1 MPSIVQVTV
10 HPSQFPE
17 NVQQALLN
25 SLRVRQVN
33 HKFLYDSLK
42 QAQKWLA
49 LHEAYSPART
59 DPDCAETYENA
70 FATAA
75 RKMADTPVHVIGLGC
90 GGGQKDAR
98 LLQLFKQE
106 GTRLSYAPCDV
117 SLALVLVALQRA
129 NAVLADGACF
139 PLVCD
144 LAEADDCARLQQE
157 AIQYHHRYICLFQL
171 EDYAGV
177 IRDTA
182 RNVEVF
188 KFVNQYAESDE
199 LAWSLEQFC
208 PQLLMMQTRAKGML
222 ALREEKH
229 KEAVEAIEAGLEG
242 IRIFYRQHSR
252 LDLLEQSG
260 EIHSLE
266 AWLQEIQAKRP
277 LSERERLEHALDE
290 AVRREDYEKAA
301 QVRDALRNLK
311 ASQ

>member
-1 MPSIVQVTV
+1 MNFDISHLLEQWDYQPGEVAVRK
-10 HPSQFPE
+10 F
-17 NVQQALLN
+17 QAKDGTEKIQ
-25 SLRVRQVN
+25 LRVDLGLLQMNATGRPDGKRPFG
-33 HKFLYDSLK
+33 HESLL
-42 QAQKWLA
+42 QHYQ
-49 LHEAYSPART
+49 
-59 DPDCAETYENA
+59 
-70 FATAA
+70 
-75 RKMADTPVHVIGLGC
+75 
-90 GGGQKDAR
+90 AR
-98 LLQLFKQE
+98 LE
-106 GTRLSYAPCDV
+106 SYRKTHGQNEDGF
-117 SLALVLVALQRA
+117 ALK
-129 NAVLADGACF
+129 
-139 PLVCD
+139 
-144 LAEADDCARLQQE
+144 ADDCARLQQE